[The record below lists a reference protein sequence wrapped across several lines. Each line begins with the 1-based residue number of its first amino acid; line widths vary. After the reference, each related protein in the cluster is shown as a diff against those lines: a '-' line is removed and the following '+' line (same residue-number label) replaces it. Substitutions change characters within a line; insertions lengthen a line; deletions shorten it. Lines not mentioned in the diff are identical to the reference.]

1 MSAPYHDLC
10 WEPETQISLW
20 NLLVRAGE
28 HGGHIAVADS
38 RQSYT
43 QLAERA
49 NRLAGGLRR
58 HGVKPGERIAFVLTD
73 RMEIAELL
81 FAAVRL
87 GAILVPI
94 NPFLK
99 GRFMRHQLELSDPAV
114 IVVDRA
120 GMASIKGLID
130 NVQPR
135 EIVNIEPIDSPEIA
149 IPVTAF
155 AALFEEPLPDSE
167 HDPDGS
173 LPMAIMFTSG
183 TTGASKGC
191 ILSRGHVVKVG
202 ATIAKVYGL
211 TTEDVMF
218 TALPMFHG
226 AALIVTLMEGVVS
239 RASVHMTGGFR
250 ASSFMI
256 EAENAGATVALC
268 IGAMGPMLLAQPPR
282 DTDNRH
288 RLRLLHIVPISPANR
303 IEFERRFNVKLWTE
317 SFGQTE
323 CMVIAFG
330 LPEGPNDPT
339 SCGRAS
345 ELVELAILDDAGQR
359 QPPGKGGE
367 IAIRPKTSGAMFK
380 GYWRNPQATL
390 ETWRDLWH
398 HTGDNGVLDEN
409 GVLRFLDRKK
419 DSIRRRGENV
429 SSIELEAAILE
440 HRAVQAVAVHAV
452 DSGLSEDEIKAC
464 LVLHTGQTLTPKD
477 IFEFFKANLPYF
489 AIPRFVECYT
499 EFPLTESMKVRK
511 QDLRAMGNSAACWDL
526 DLLGLRIERW
536 ERRGA

>member
-1 MSAPYHDLC
+1 MSAPYLDLR
-10 WEPETQISLW
+10 WEPEKNLSLW
-20 NLLVRAGE
+20 NLLLRAGQ

-38 RQSYT
+38 KQSYT

-49 NRLAGGLRR
+49 NMLAGGLRR
-58 HGVKPGERIAFVLTD
+58 RGVQSGERIAFVLTD
-73 RMEIAELL
+73 RMEIVELL

-114 IVVDRA
+114 IVVDRP

-130 NVQPR
+130 NIQLR
-135 EIVNIEPIDSPEIA
+135 DIVNVEPIDNPGVA
-149 IPVTAF
+149 VPGTAF
-155 AALFEEPLPDSE
+155 GELFDEPLLDSE
-167 HDPDGS
+167 HDPDGT

-202 ATIAKVYGL
+202 ATLAKVYGL
-211 TTEDVMF
+211 ETGDVMF
-218 TALPMFHG
+218 TALPMFHA
-226 AALIVTLMEGVVS
+226 AALIAALMEGVVS
-239 RASVHMTGGFR
+239 TASVHLTGGFR
-250 ASSFMI
+250 ASTFMI
-256 EAENAGATVALC
+256 EAAKAGATVALC
-268 IGAMGPMLLAQPPR
+268 IGAMGPMLLAQPSR
-282 DTDNRH
+282 DTDKRH
-288 RLRLLHIVPISPANR
+288 RLRLVHIVPISPANR
-303 IEFERRFNVKLWTE
+303 IEFERKFNVKLWTE

-323 CMVIAFG
+323 CMIIAFG

-339 SCGRAS
+339 ACGRAS
-345 ELVELAILDDAGQR
+345 ELIELAILDDAGQR
-359 QPPGKGGE
+359 QLPGKGGE
-367 IAIRPKTSGAMFK
+367 IAIRPKTSGAMFQ
-380 GYWRNPQATL
+380 GYWRNPLATL

-429 SSIELEAAILE
+429 SSIEVETAILQ
-440 HRAVQAVAVHAV
+440 HPGIQAVAVHPV

-464 LVLHTGQTLTPKD
+464 LILHTGQTLTPQE
-477 IFEFFKANLPYF
+477 IFEFFKTNLPYF

-526 DLLGLRIERW
+526 DLLGLRVERW
-536 ERRGA
+536 ERRGT

>member
-1 MSAPYHDLC
+1 MTAPYFDLR
-10 WEPETQISLW
+10 WEPEKSLSLW
-20 NLLVRAGE
+20 SLLLRAGE
-28 HGGHIAVADS
+28 HGGHIAVAES
-38 RQSYT
+38 KQSYM

-49 NRLAGGLRR
+49 NMLAGGLRR
-58 HGVKPGERIAFVLTD
+58 RGLQSGDRIAFVLTD
-73 RMEIAELL
+73 RMEIVELL

-130 NVQPR
+130 NIALR
-135 EIVNIEPIDSPEIA
+135 DIVNVEPIDSA
-149 IPVTAF
+149 GVAVPVTAF
-155 AALFEEPLPDSE
+155 AELLEEPLPDSE

-183 TTGASKGC
+183 TTGDSKGC

-202 ATIAKVYGL
+202 ATLAKVYGL
-211 TTEDVMF
+211 KTGDVMF
-218 TALPMFHG
+218 TALPMFHA
-226 AALIVTLMEGVVS
+226 AALVAVLMESVVS
-239 RASVHMTGGFR
+239 TASAHMTGGFR
-250 ASSFMI
+250 ASTFMI
-256 EAENAGATVALC
+256 EAARAGATVALC

-282 DTDNRH
+282 DTDTEH
-288 RLRLLHIVPISPANR
+288 RIRLLHIVPISPANR
-303 IEFERRFNVKLWTE
+303 VEFERRFNLKLWTQ

-339 SCGRAS
+339 GCGRAS
-345 ELVELAILDDAGQR
+345 ELIELAILDDAGR
-359 QPPGKGGE
+359 HQPPGQGGE

-380 GYWRNPQATL
+380 GYWRNAQATL
-390 ETWRDLWH
+390 DTWRDLWH

-429 SSIELEAAILE
+429 SSIEVETAILE
-440 HRAVQAVAVHAV
+440 HPAVQAVAVHAV

-464 LVLHTGQTLTPKD
+464 LILHTGQTLTPNE
-477 IFEFFKANLPYF
+477 IFGFFKSNLPYF

-511 QDLRAMGNSAACWDL
+511 QDLRAMGNSRACWDL
-526 DLLGLRIERW
+526 DVLGLRVERW
-536 ERRGA
+536 ERRGT